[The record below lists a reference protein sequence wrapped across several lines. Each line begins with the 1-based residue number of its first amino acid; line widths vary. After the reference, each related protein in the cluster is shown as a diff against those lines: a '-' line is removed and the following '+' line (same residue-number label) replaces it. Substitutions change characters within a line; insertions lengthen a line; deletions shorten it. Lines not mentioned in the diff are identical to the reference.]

1 MVPRGIKDTVYPW
14 GAVSGTN
21 VCIMRSGSLN
31 TSRSVK
37 DESVKNT
44 SGRTAGFEEV
54 GA

>member
-1 MVPRGIKDTVYPW
+1 MVPRGIKDNVYPW

-31 TSRSVK
+31 SGSVK

-44 SGRTAGFEEV
+44 SGKTAGFKEV
-54 GA
+54 RA